1 MLFRTLGLVI
11 CTVGSFN
18 LLAKPINEEIS
29 AIEAFNVGEVLHRQ
43 FKDEQALPYL
53 KYAAEQG
60 LVASRFLY
68 GVVHQSTLPIV
79 RQQSESED
87 SILQAADAGYL
98 PALKWAYEHRHDA
111 VEHDMWRYHYYNAII
126 DLGRVDAAQ
135 AFYLLADYFRD
146 IDVENYEYYLQQAV
160 KRDYPAALV
169 EQSQRLSRRQGPYL
183 VPSVRIART
192 EQTYLRAAQTH
203 DVAAMRSY
211 VHWLENEHRFVE
223 AFHWRE
229 QALNA
234 GDILA
239 LAQLGFIYAKPP
251 RGYDFIDV
259 NLNKSNLLL
268 EKYINTAGS
277 DRFEAIYQKVQR
289 VHDSNIALCREEII
303 QCQDPLDGLPRQL
316 NRRFVY

>member
-1 MLFRTLGLVI
+1 MLFKSLGLVI
-11 CTVGSFN
+11 CMVGSFN
-18 LLAKPINEEIS
+18 VLAKPINEQIS
-29 AIEAFNVGEVLHRQ
+29 AVDAFNVGKTLHRQ

-60 LVASRFLY
+60 FIAGRFLY

-79 RQQSESED
+79 RQKSESEN
-87 SILQAADAGYL
+87 SILQAAEAGYL
-98 PALKWAYEHRHDA
+98 PALKWVYERHRDA
-111 VEHDMWRYHYYNAII
+111 VEHDMWQRRYYNAII
-126 DLGRVDAAQ
+126 KLGRGDAAR
-135 AFYLLADYFRD
+135 AFYLQADYYRD
-146 IDVENYEYYLQQAV
+146 TDAERYEYYLQQAV

-169 EQSQRLSRRQGPYL
+169 EQAQRLSDGQGPYL
-183 VPSVRIART
+183 VPSIRVART

-203 DVAAMRSY
+203 DVAAIRSY
-211 VHWLENEHRFVE
+211 VHWLESKKRFSE

-239 LAQLGFIYAKPP
+239 LAQLGFIYADPP
-251 RGYDFIDV
+251 RDYAFIER

-268 EKYINTAGS
+268 EKYINIAGF
-277 DRFEAIYQKVQR
+277 DRFEATYQKVQR
-289 VHDSNIALCREEII
+289 VHDSNIAYCHEEVS
-303 QCQDPLDGLPRQL
+303 QCQSPLDELPKQL